1 MALSCL
7 QVLGGGRLIVT
18 PAIDSIQVYGYS
30 KTYGRCE
37 DCNNISAAML
47 REAYPG
53 RRVTWSNDGY

>member
-1 MALSCL
+1 MASRAV

-53 RRVTWSNDGY
+53 RRVSWSNDGY